1 MKLNEYLLFMLILI
15 CSLININV
23 TDSPIEI
30 RNLEPVKYGKRTLD
44 EQIDNYIIIQFNKNV
59 SYEKE
64 KQKFLLKNNEYI
76 SYIINGDEKIY
87 SNSYFTL
94 QGNKKIEVHF
104 NRTITSLD
112 AFFNAATDENLKYM
126 ISGNFCHFDTSSV
139 TKMGGM
145 FYGCSSLQTLYLS
158 NFNTSLVTYM
168 GAMFYNC
175 SSLKTLYLSNFNTS
189 LVRDMSYMFY
199 NCSSLHTLYLSN
211 FNTTA
216 VTNMASMFDR
226 CSSLKYLI
234 ISNVNFDNIENN

>member
-1 MKLNEYLLFMLILI
+1 MKLKNYLLFNMILI
-15 CSLININV
+15 CSLINFNG
-23 TDSPIEI
+23 TNSPIEI

-44 EQIDNYIIIQFNKNV
+44 EQIDNYIIIQFNKND
-59 SYEKE
+59 SYEKG

-87 SNSYFTL
+87 PNSYFTL

-112 AFFNAATDENLKYM
+112 AFFNVATDENLKYM

-158 NFNTSLVTYM
+158 NYNTSLVTYM

-175 SSLKTLYLSNFNTS
+175 SSLQTLY
-189 LVRDMSYMFY
+189 YQI
-199 NCSSLHTLYLSN
+199 
-211 FNTTA
+211 
-216 VTNMASMFDR
+216 
-226 CSSLKYLI
+226 LI
-234 ISNVNFDNIENN
+234 HHW